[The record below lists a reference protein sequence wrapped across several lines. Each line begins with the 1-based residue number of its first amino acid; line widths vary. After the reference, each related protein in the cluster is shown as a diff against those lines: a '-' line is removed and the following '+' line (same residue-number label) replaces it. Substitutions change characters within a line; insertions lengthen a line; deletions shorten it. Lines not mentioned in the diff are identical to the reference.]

1 MKQSALKSVLFFRYM
16 GIGLDNYKCKESL
29 SRVVVIPKI
38 YIEQLVQKNMMI
50 FLLYMVLEQDKME
63 GRSKQKSL
71 EIVLRKLSSLQINL
85 LIVIRL
91 QLLK

>member
-1 MKQSALKSVLFFRYM
+1 M
-16 GIGLDNYKCKESL
+16 

-71 EIVLRKLSSLQINL
+71 QIVLRKLSSLQINL